1 MEIKANKKSVYELK
15 DFYFSVPNYQREYVW
30 RADDQV
36 EQFLVDIDN
45 EYEEEN
51 KDQQSYFIGSI
62 IIVKNDSGKFDV
74 IDGQQRLTTIMLT
87 LCAMRDLLED
97 QELNRIEKQY
107 LKTIQELLYNFDT
120 KTNQEEI
127 RLELQYDESKGF
139 LSHLIIQTEY
149 DGEETA
155 SIQKMR
161 DAYKT
166 IKNHLNKYLEKGC
179 DMLVSY
185 IRYFINHIDL
195 VIIES
200 ENIGSALKIFE
211 TINQRGVGLNA
222 MDLVKNLLFSKANQK
237 DFSKIKDIWKR
248 ITALLQS
255 CGEDENPLRFLRYFM
270 MARYHDGILREDD
283 IYKWIISPSGKESLK
298 YESNPLGLVTEIQ
311 FIAQRYAHLVN
322 ATKSIHPNQADKS
335 NFPNVTN
342 IGFINKYK
350 ARQHLVLLL
359 ALGKKAEDKE
369 LNYLAKQLE
378 SFYFFSNTLGIQS
391 KNNERLFAIWAK
403 EFRGKVSEPEITKT
417 VAVTIFPYIKEKYDE
432 FKHIFLN
439 IRHGAYNPQYRQRFI
454 LGRLENQVR
463 VESGLTPLSH
473 KQVQTYEIEHIFPQ
487 TPKDGVLPQE
497 FLDKASYH
505 NSVYKLGNVTL
516 LESVIN
522 QAVNR
527 MNDLE
532 GVWFTSKCN
541 EYIKS
546 DVLTTNLI
554 NDGYAIGKNT
564 AINRFKEASMYSF
577 KHWDSLAVSKRQ
589 EIFLDLALNVW
600 KIGGQRIDT

>member
-1 MEIKANKKSVYELK
+1 MEIKANKKSVCELK

-30 RADDQV
+30 KADDQV

-45 EYEEEN
+45 EYEEDSKE
-51 KDQQSYFIGSI
+51 QQSYFIGSI
-62 IIVKNDSGKFDV
+62 IIVKNNEGKYDV

-87 LCAMRDLLED
+87 LCAMRDLLEEQNLD
-97 QELNRIEKQY
+97 KKQKQY
-107 LKTIQELLYNFDT
+107 LKTIQELLYDFDT
-120 KTNQEEI
+120 RTDQEEI

-139 LSHLIIQTEY
+139 LSHLILQTEY
-149 DGEETA
+149 EDEKTA
-155 SIQKMR
+155 SIQKML
-161 DAYKT
+161 DAHRT
-166 IKNHLNKYLEKGC
+166 IKAHLNKYLEKGC
-179 DMLVSY
+179 DVLVSY

-211 TINQRGVGLNA
+211 TINQRGVSLNA
-222 MDLVKNLLFSKANQK
+222 MDLVKNLLFSKANEK
-237 DFSKIKDIWKR
+237 DFEKIKDTWKK

-283 IYKWIISPSGKESLK
+283 IYKWIISPSGKKSLK
-298 YESNPLGLVTEIQ
+298 YESNPLDLVTEIQ

-322 ATKSIHPNQADKS
+322 ATKSINPNYADKS
-335 NFPNVTN
+335 SFPNVTN

-359 ALGKKAEDKE
+359 ALGKKTQDKE

-391 KNNERLFAIWAK
+391 KNNERLFTMWAR
-403 EFRGKVSEPEITKT
+403 EFRGKVTEAEITQT
-417 VAVTIFPYIKEKYDE
+417 VAVTILPYIKEKYDE
-432 FKHIFLN
+432 FKHVFLN
-439 IRHGAYNPQYRQRFI
+439 IRHGSYNPQYRQRFI
-454 LGRLENQVR
+454 LGRLENQAR
-463 VESGLTPLSH
+463 IESGLTPLSH
-473 KQVQTYEIEHIFPQ
+473 KQVQAYEIEHILPQ
-487 TPKDGVLPQE
+487 TPKDGILTPE
-497 FLDKASYH
+497 FMDKASYH

-516 LESVIN
+516 IESVIN

-527 MNDLE
+527 MNDLN
-532 GVWFTSKCN
+532 GDWFASKCD

-554 NDGYAIGKNT
+554 NDDYAIGKNT
-564 AINRFKEASMYSF
+564 AINRFKEASAYSF
-577 KHWDSLAVSKRQ
+577 KLWDSLAVSKRQ
-589 EIFLDLALNVW
+589 EILLDLALNIW
-600 KIGGQRIDT
+600 KVCGQRIDS